1 MAASSPVRAR
11 SEWGLGVRPS
21 IGAVRVARPE
31 YLVLVVVFEELEDGR
46 PDLLF
51 GAPAR
56 DD

>member
-1 MAASSPVRAR
+1 MAGSSPVRAR